1 MILDGKNREA
11 ALLMVEEGNKVGID
25 EMIWTD
31 PLVPVC
37 QMELEFLD
45 KSEISFYERSV
56 NYENGL
62 VSTKWQQNN
71 IHYLK
76 EVLLPGQI
84 HVLLQEF
91 PVQRAL

>member
-1 MILDGKNREA
+1 
-11 ALLMVEEGNKVGID
+11 MVEEGKVGID

-31 PLVPVC
+31 PLVPAC

-71 IHYLK
+71 NHHLK
-76 EVLLPGQI
+76 EVCFSQI
-84 HVLLQEF
+84 HVLSQEF
-91 PVQRAL
+91 LVWFSEY